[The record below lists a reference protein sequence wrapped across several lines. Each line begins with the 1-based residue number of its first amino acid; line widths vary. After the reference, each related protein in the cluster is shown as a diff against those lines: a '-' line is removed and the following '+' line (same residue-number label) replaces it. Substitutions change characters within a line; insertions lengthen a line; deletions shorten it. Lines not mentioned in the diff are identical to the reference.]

1 MSKTHLVLA
10 FSSLQVDSDP
20 NHGREEEYAVC
31 YEQLLR
37 VLPKNFTVLFCDN
50 TISDLSDLKNERL
63 KNVLKDN
70 LKLFYNNN
78 IGKTNKGLG
87 ELDMLVTAR
96 SKIIFSF
103 YDSVSYLS
111 GRKLIT
117 CPYVFEKVLRMQSD
131 ALVSNSPLFCLENG
145 HPFPL
150 GQNLF
155 NDMFF
160 GMKSLVMQEYADY
173 AKGIIYKPTHL
184 GSEQILYEFIT
195 RNKISHETIDSLGFI
210 RNDWEMSGSKYTKD
224 YRNAQWI

>member
-1 MSKTHLVLA
+1 M
-10 FSSLQVDSDP
+10 
-20 NHGREEEYAVC
+20 
-31 YEQLLR
+31 
-37 VLPKNFTVLFCDN
+37 
-50 TISDLSDLKNERL
+50 
-63 KNVLKDN
+63 
-70 LKLFYNNN
+70 FYNNN

-96 SKIIFSF
+96 SKILFSF

-160 GMKSLVMQEYADY
+160 GMKPEVMQAYADY

-184 GSEQILYEFIT
+184 GSEKQ
-195 RNKISHETIDSLGFI
+195 KIKLATKQLTLSDSL
-210 RNDWEMSGSKYTKD
+210 EMTG
-224 YRNAQWI
+224 R